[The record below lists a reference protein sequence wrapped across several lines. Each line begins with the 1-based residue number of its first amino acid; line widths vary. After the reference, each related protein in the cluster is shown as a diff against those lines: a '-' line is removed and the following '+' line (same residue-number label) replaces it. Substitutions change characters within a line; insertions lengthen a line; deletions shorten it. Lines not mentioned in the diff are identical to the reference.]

1 LGALSQCAPDLGS
14 DPTPPPPL
22 TQVMRGPKS
31 PHPDRRRITASPDE
45 VQLATQNDD
54 WSAATMAAA
63 IATMVNV
70 AVRIDGEAP
79 SRRSPT
85 TRRVS
90 FWLLVC
96 CISTRDMHSHGAT
109 FHEAVDDLSER
120 KRSGLLRQPTAPR
133 LTSLRPSAR
142 LVPRRQPARLSSGR
156 SLGVAA
162 ALRGPTIAVLGN
174 VRFKGTLPP
183 TTHGNKV
190 GAGTAVTAGLP
201 DASDPI
207 LGVCSR
213 LAPHRPVG
221 TAFPTRTIDA
231 ERTAAAAAA

>member
-1 LGALSQCAPDLGS
+1 
-14 DPTPPPPL
+14 
-22 TQVMRGPKS
+22 
-31 PHPDRRRITASPDE
+31 
-45 VQLATQNDD
+45 
-54 WSAATMAAA
+54 
-63 IATMVNV
+63 
-70 AVRIDGEAP
+70 
-79 SRRSPT
+79 
-85 TRRVS
+85 
-90 FWLLVC
+90 
-96 CISTRDMHSHGAT
+96 MHSHGAT
-109 FHEAVDDLSER
+109 FHEAVDDLTPQRKKEVWSSAPAYCPTPHQPAT
-120 KRSGLLRQPTAPR
+120 KRSA
-133 LTSLRPSAR
+133 
-142 LVPRRQPARLSSGR
+142 RRQPARLSSGR